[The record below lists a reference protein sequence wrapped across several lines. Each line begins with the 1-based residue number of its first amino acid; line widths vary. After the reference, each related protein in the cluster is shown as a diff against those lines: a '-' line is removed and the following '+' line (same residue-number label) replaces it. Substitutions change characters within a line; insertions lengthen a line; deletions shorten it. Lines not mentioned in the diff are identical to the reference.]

1 MRPRLELLELS
12 ALIPH
17 EEVMPLRLQEIQT
30 RIMQDK
36 FLLKPIIVDE
46 KTLVVVDGHHR
57 LTALKRIG
65 ARRAPVLFIDYTRDI
80 DRLHVM
86 VPPKNIA
93 RYQSSI
99 DELIASITSRR
110 TMVNMESR
118 VRIEVR
124 ERGFLL
130 EHLGRS
136 LLPPKTTIHYTWA
149 KNYYSLV
156 PLSLLY

>member
-17 EEVMPLRLQEIQT
+17 EQVMPLRLREIQT
-30 RIMQDK
+30 RIIHDK
-36 FLLKPIIVDE
+36 FILKPIIVDE
-46 KTLVVVDGHHR
+46 KTLIVVDGHHR
-57 LTALKRIG
+57 LTVLKRIG

-80 DRLHVM
+80 DKLHVA

-93 RYQSSI
+93 RYRSSI

-110 TMVNMESR
+110 STVEMQSR
-118 VRIEVR
+118 VRIEVK

-149 KNYYSLV
+149 KNYNSLV
-156 PLSLLY
+156 PLYLLY

>member
-1 MRPRLELLELS
+1 MRPKLELLELS
-12 ALIPH
+12 TLIPH
-17 EEVMPLRLQEIQT
+17 EQVMPPRLEEIQT
-30 RIMQDK
+30 RITQDK
-36 FLLKPIIVDE
+36 FLFKPIIVDE
-46 KTLVVVDGHHR
+46 RTLVVVDGHHR

-86 VPPKNIA
+86 MPPKNIA
-93 RYQSSI
+93 RYRSSI

-124 ERGFLL
+124 EKGFLL
-130 EHLGRS
+130 EHLGIS
-136 LLPPKTTIHYTWA
+136 LLPPKTTIHYTRA

>member
-17 EEVMPLRLQEIQT
+17 EQVMPPRLEEIQT
-30 RIMQDK
+30 RILQDK
-36 FLLKPIIVDE
+36 FLTKPIIVDE
-46 KTLVVVDGHHR
+46 KTLIVVDGHHR

-80 DRLHVM
+80 DRLQVM

-93 RYQSSI
+93 RYRSSTE
-99 DELIASITSRR
+99 ELIASITNRGG
-110 TMVNMESR
+110 TVGMEPR
-118 VRIEVR
+118 VRIEVQ

>member
-1 MRPRLELLELS
+1 MRPKLELLELS

-17 EEVMPLRLQEIQT
+17 EQVKPSRLEEIQT

-46 KTLVVVDGHHR
+46 KTLIVVDGHHR
-57 LTALKRIG
+57 LAALKRIG
-65 ARRAPVLFIDYTRDI
+65 ARRAPVLFIDYIRDI
-80 DRLHVM
+80 DRLQVI
-86 VPPKNIA
+86 VPLKNIA
-93 RYQSSI
+93 RYRSSTE
-99 DELIASITSRR
+99 ELIASITNRGG
-110 TMVNMESR
+110 TVGMEPR
-118 VRIEVR
+118 VRIEVQ
-124 ERGFLL
+124 EKGFLL

>member
-1 MRPRLELLELS
+1 MRPRPELLELS

-17 EEVMPLRLQEIQT
+17 EQVMPSRLQEIQT
-30 RIMQDK
+30 RILQDK
-36 FLLKPIIVDE
+36 FLIKPIIVDE
-46 KTLVVVDGHHR
+46 KTLIVVDGHNR

-65 ARRAPVLFIDYTRDI
+65 ARRAPVLLIDYTRDI
-80 DRLHVM
+80 DRLQVM

-93 RYQSSI
+93 RYRSSI
-99 DELIASITSRR
+99 EELIASITNRGGA
-110 TMVNMESR
+110 VGMEPR
-118 VRIEVR
+118 VRIEVQ
-124 ERGFLL
+124 EKGFLL